1 MTVVMQSDTVDDQCE
16 GRMDLKVEVL
26 LVMYKVGAQFVMM
39 TAFLSLMLRVHLHT
53 TMPIGLL
60 LLAALAHEAFILEKI
75 GIG

>member
-1 MTVVMQSDTVDDQCE
+1 MTVVMESDTVADHCE

-39 TAFLSLMLRVHLHT
+39 TAFLSLILRIRLHT

-60 LLAALAHEAFILEKI
+60 LLAALAYEAFILEMKRN
-75 GIG
+75 